1 MNHKTAFFVV
11 RIAIGTSMFAHGLVR
26 LPKLQAF
33 SQGMVNAFAQ
43 SMLPEV
49 LIRPFSYVLPLA
61 EFTVGLLLILGL
73 FTRLAALATAAIL
86 IVLVL
91 GSGLIESWD
100 AISAQLLHIAFVA
113 YLLHYLD
120 NNTFAIDN
128 IIHRKKQTGPKQ

>member
-1 MNHKTAFFVV
+1 MNHKTSFWVV

-26 LPKLQAF
+26 LPKLEAF
-33 SQGMVNAFAQ
+33 SQGLVNAFAQ

-49 LIRPFSYVLPLA
+49 LIRPFSYALPLA

-91 GSGLIESWD
+91 GSGLIENWD

-113 YLLHYLD
+113 YLLHHLD
-120 NNTFAIDN
+120 NNAFAIDN
-128 IIHRKKQTGPKQ
+128 IIHRKKQAGSKR